1 MTPLDPTNQPVD
13 LTPGLDLQPPIPNP
27 QSQSPFWN
35 YGDLFLFVL
44 LLLASL
50 TATLFVGAILVRL
63 PGLNTAWKL
72 ILPQLILYVLV
83 LSALAAI
90 LRLRYDRPFWPS
102 LDWRAISPTV
112 ILGAFLAGPVL
123 AIGLGLL
130 GAALR
135 TPEIDLPFQ
144 QMRSS
149 PTTTAIL
156 GVIVVILGPVCE
168 ELVFR
173 GFLMPLLVRS
183 LGVAVGI
190 IATGILFGCM
200 HGYEYE
206 WSWRH
211 ILLISAAGS
220 VFGWGKYT
228 TKSTMTA
235 AFMHATFNLTQFVA
249 FLAQAHSA

>member
-1 MTPLDPTNQPVD
+1 MTPIDPTSGPVD
-13 LTPGLDLQPPIPNP
+13 LTPPSDLQSPIPNR
-27 QSQSPFWN
+27 QSPFWT
-35 YGDLFLFVL
+35 YRDLLLFVL

-50 TATLFVGAILVRL
+50 AATLLVGALLVRL
-63 PGLNTAWKL
+63 PVLTIAWKL

-83 LSALAAI
+83 LSALAGI
-90 LRLRYDRPFWPS
+90 LRLRYDRPLWPS
-102 LDWRAISPTV
+102 LAWSRIPSPV
-112 ILGAFLAGPVL
+112 ILGAILTGPLL

-149 PTTTAIL
+149 ATTTAIL

-183 LGVAVGI
+183 LGVAAGI
-190 IATGILFGCM
+190 VVTGILFGCM

-211 ILLISAAGS
+211 ILLISTAGC
-220 VFGWGKYT
+220 VFGWGRYKT
-228 TKSTMTA
+228 GSTMTA
-235 AFMHATFNLTQFVA
+235 AFMHSTFNLTQFVA
-249 FLAQAHSA
+249 FVVQARSV